1 MRHSAKDMLTSQD
14 GAAMRYARL
23 QTIIPYARIECG
35 SNKQDHLAPEIEV
48 AEARWSGQA
57 LMKKRLSGFAV

>member
-1 MRHSAKDMLTSQD
+1 
-14 GAAMRYARL
+14 MRYARL